1 MTTDAELADLICRML
16 AERGAGRTI
25 SPAEVARAVA
35 GTDETRW
42 SGLMAPI
49 RGAAV
54 RLALEGRVVIRR
66 KGRIVDP
73 ADFKGVYRLGAA
85 GDPDEGPGGSA
96 SIRPD
101 SR

>member
-1 MTTDAELADLICRML
+1 MTADAELADRICRMV

-35 GTDETRW
+35 GSDETRW
-42 SGLMAPI
+42 SRLMAPV
-49 RGAAV
+49 RAAAV
-54 RLALEGRVVIRR
+54 RLALEGRIVIRR

-73 ADFKGVYRLGAA
+73 RDFKGVYRLGPAPA
-85 GDPDEGPGGSA
+85 EAGPGSTE
-96 SIRPD
+96 SVRPD